1 MKYKCLVFDHDDTVV
16 NSTATIHHPC
26 FQEYLN
32 SRYPGRTCSLE
43 DYFKKN
49 FAPGFVEMCREEYG
63 MDDAALQDELEYWR
77 AYVENHIPLAYPGIR
92 EIMERHKVEGGLIC
106 VVSHSLEH
114 NIRRDY
120 KANFLPEPDAVY
132 GWDYPPE
139 QRKPAPFPLE
149 DIMKRFGLAAGD
161 LLMIDD
167 LKPGYD
173 MALSCGVDFAA
184 VGWANDIKSIEDFM
198 CANCRW
204 YFKSVPEL
212 AEFLGT

>member
-92 EIMERHKVEGGLIC
+92 GIMER
-106 VVSHSLEH
+106 
-114 NIRRDY
+114 
-120 KANFLPEPDAVY
+120 
-132 GWDYPPE
+132 
-139 QRKPAPFPLE
+139 
-149 DIMKRFGLAAGD
+149 
-161 LLMIDD
+161 
-167 LKPGYD
+167 
-173 MALSCGVDFAA
+173 
-184 VGWANDIKSIEDFM
+184 
-198 CANCRW
+198 
-204 YFKSVPEL
+204 
-212 AEFLGT
+212 